1 MNKWI
6 KRTAIVA
13 ALMGFT
19 MKNAYAIDTTTVN
32 EKWGKPTVVY
42 GGGLSNAQ
50 VEQTA
55 KLLGIKDENT
65 VLKETATGEDLI
77 KYLGS
82 GNGDTSV
89 MISSVMVQKKD
100 KGTGVKVHIATPDN
114 ITLVTAEQYAN
125 AAITAG
131 VTDAEIEVASVSKVT
146 GESALTGVYKAFEA
160 NGVKLDEK
168 RTAVAQQE
176 LEVTNKIA
184 QENAKEKGFDPA
196 KLDKA
201 MIEIKKELAAIKEKQ
216 GQLATKEDI
225 EKIIN
230 NALKNNSL
238 QNIISQDQI
247 NALVSFAQNYQNTSA
262 IDSKQVLEQLNSLSQ
277 SVSEKINSLVE
288 QAKSQGW
295 LDKVVQFFQSI
306 FDSIKNLFSQ
316 N

>member
-1 MNKWI
+1 MKKWM
-6 KRTAIVA
+6 KATAIVL
-13 ALMGFT
+13 ALMGLS

-42 GGGLSNAQ
+42 GGGLSEAQ
-50 VEQTA
+50 IKQTSE
-55 KLLGIKDENT
+55 LLGIKDSNT
-65 VLKETATGEDLI
+65 VLTETATGQDLI

-82 GNGDTSV
+82 GDGNTSV
-89 MISSVMVQKKD
+89 MISSVMVQKTD
-100 KGTGVKVHIATPDN
+100 KGTGVKVKIKTPEN

-131 VTDAEIEVASVSKVT
+131 VTDAEIEVAAVSKVT

-160 NGVKLDEK
+160 NGVQLDAK
-168 RTAVAQQE
+168 RTEVAQQE

-184 QENAKEKGFDPA
+184 QENANEKGFDSS

-201 MIEIKKELAAIKEKQ
+201 MIEIKKELAELKQKQ

-225 EKIIN
+225 ERIIN
-230 NALKNNSL
+230 DALKNNSL
-238 QNIISQDQI
+238 QNVISQDQI
-247 NALVSFAQNYQNTSA
+247 NALVAFAQNYQNTSA
-262 IDSKQVLEQLNSLSQ
+262 IDSKQVLEQLNSLSK

-288 QAKSQGW
+288 QAKNEGW
-295 LDKVVQFFQSI
+295 LDKIAQFFQSI
-306 FDSIKNLFSQ
+306 FDAIKNLFSQ

>member
-82 GNGDTSV
+82 GDGDTSV
-89 MISSVMVQKKD
+89 MISSVMVQKKN

-131 VTDAEIEVASVSKVT
+131 VTDAEIEVASVTKVT

-184 QENAKEKGFDPA
+184 QENANEKGFDPA

>member
-82 GNGDTSV
+82 GDGDTSV

-184 QENAKEKGFDPA
+184 QENANEKGFDPA

>member
-1 MNKWI
+1 
-6 KRTAIVA
+6 
-13 ALMGFT
+13 
-19 MKNAYAIDTTTVN
+19 
-32 EKWGKPTVVY
+32 
-42 GGGLSNAQ
+42 
-50 VEQTA
+50 
-55 KLLGIKDENT
+55 
-65 VLKETATGEDLI
+65 
-77 KYLGS
+77 
-82 GNGDTSV
+82 
-89 MISSVMVQKKD
+89 
-100 KGTGVKVHIATPDN
+100 
-114 ITLVTAEQYAN
+114 
-125 AAITAG
+125 
-131 VTDAEIEVASVSKVT
+131 
-146 GESALTGVYKAFEA
+146 
-160 NGVKLDEK
+160 
-168 RTAVAQQE
+168 
-176 LEVTNKIA
+176 
-184 QENAKEKGFDPA
+184 
-196 KLDKA
+196 